1 MFSTICLYVVLSS
14 VLGLALIGIFY
25 MDPEPAGGAV

>member
-1 MFSTICLYVVLSS
+1 MYVVLSS

-25 MDPEPAGGAV
+25 MDAEPMGAE